1 MSVGGR
7 GGDGVGVGVGVGVL
21 TGAGVGDTPLLSGS
35 PPSEGGETA
44 ESVGGERTSPEPSL
58 AS

>member
-1 MSVGGR
+1 MGGR